1 MLTLCLQT
9 WNLLV
14 VVPCFTLLKIMK
26 QWSRWS
32 SKAGFQ
38 RWDTCPE
45 PTELPWIGCSTRFN
59 FIPRYT
65 SNMLTPNTN
74 LLTCSPKETSHVTS
88 GITLFACSMVAISVQ
103 QAACKRCRKE
113 HRKKREKKESW
124 QSRGWRW
131 AWKFECIEPPGDT
144 QSIQSKFES
153 YLKHII
159 PTLQEN
165 VLSPSDFAEYIYH
178 VGSSHDLRSIIQSG
192 LIAGGKDVK
201 RGRQTVFFTAV
212 NPMFVH
218 LHKQR
223 EYDVTKPGVANYM
236 QNWKVHQNGVYWDNL
251 RVAQKKELTFCQTG
265 SNAIILQH
273 TPSILHWKSGGNEF
287 GRRFEK

>member
-45 PTELPWIGCSTRFN
+45 PTELPWIGCSTGFI

-88 GITLFACSMVAISVQ
+88 GITWFACSMVAISVQ
-103 QAACKRCRKE
+103 QAALQALSKR
-113 HRKKREKKESW
+113 
-124 QSRGWRW
+124 
-131 AWKFECIEPPGDT
+131 
-144 QSIQSKFES
+144 
-153 YLKHII
+153 
-159 PTLQEN
+159 TL
-165 VLSPSDFAEYIYH
+165 
-178 VGSSHDLRSIIQSG
+178 
-192 LIAGGKDVK
+192 
-201 RGRQTVFFTAV
+201 GR
-212 NPMFVH
+212 N
-218 LHKQR
+218 
-223 EYDVTKPGVANYM
+223 
-236 QNWKVHQNGVYWDNL
+236 
-251 RVAQKKELTFCQTG
+251 
-265 SNAIILQH
+265 
-273 TPSILHWKSGGNEF
+273 
-287 GRRFEK
+287 GRRKSHGKVEADDELESSSASNRPETLRAFSRSLSLT